1 MTFDHGISRRQLD
14 CLRGILSPFAAGIER
29 VVVFGSRASGKYRP
43 DSDIDLALYGS
54 VEEKTVDRLHT
65 LFMDSSL
72 PLKVNILAYALIAHP
87 PLLRHIDAEGKTLFA
102 REELLERFA
111 EGKKLL

>member
-1 MTFDHGISRRQLD
+1 MTFDHGLSWRQLA
-14 CLRGILSPFAAGIER
+14 CLHSILSPFAAGIER

-65 LFMDSSL
+65 LFMDSPL
-72 PLKVNILAYALIAHP
+72 PLKVTIQAYAHIAYP
-87 PLLRHIDAEGKTLFA
+87 PLRRHIDAEGKTLFS

-111 EGKKLL
+111 EQNKN